1 MTAQEP
7 GPRGSPQEPQD
18 PADED
23 ASEAELDDVRPPPEP
38 TAKTERSLS
47 IFRLSQDGQR
57 GFESP
62 RTNSSKR
69 FSHSRHRY
77 SKSGIARILLLPAG

>member
-1 MTAQEP
+1 MSQEP

-23 ASEAELDDVRPPPEP
+23 ASEAELDDGRPPPEP

-57 GFESP
+57 GFASP

-77 SKSGIARILLLPAG
+77 SKSGIRRSLLLPAG